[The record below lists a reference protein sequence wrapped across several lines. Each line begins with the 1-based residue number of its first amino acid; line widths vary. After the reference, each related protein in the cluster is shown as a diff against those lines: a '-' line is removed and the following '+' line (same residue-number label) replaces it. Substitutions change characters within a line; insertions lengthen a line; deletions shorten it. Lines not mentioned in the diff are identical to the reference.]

1 MPDHVF
7 FWTLLPCSAADY
19 VSEIYLDALVEQALQ
34 KKLHEKRFW
43 HLLVHYNSTFFG
55 DYESEEDS
63 AAFFNARG
71 GKIDPKAEL
80 IATIQ
85 SFFKKLETLQDKEEH
100 PQCNFPARYKWLKS
114 EIPIDETKLPQANC
128 RRLDGWMNELDPER
142 VTLVFASFYIN
153 NPASMFGHTLLRI
166 DKKREGGNGNL
177 LDYGINYSVVQDST
191 NPLVYSFKGLFGLSP
206 GIFSIF
212 PYYTKVQEYSNWE
225 SRDIWEYEL
234 DFNPEQMEYLLLHL
248 WELGGNYFDYY
259 YFQEN
264 CAYHLLALL
273 EIANP
278 NLRLREQFTFSVIPT
293 DTIKAV
299 MNSEGLVSRVVYRP
313 SLLNQMKNKIL
324 RMSEE
329 QKSVFSLIIE
339 NFNFVQDEHFLNLTV
354 PEKAMVLDAYL
365 DYAQNKKMRA
375 NDKKKVIDKN
385 MREAMVKRSRLKYR
399 GKELQVTPFSEPPE
413 LSHGSSRFRLGV
425 GLFGDEVFQ
434 QLSFRPAYHDL
445 LAKDTGYSK
454 GSQILFFD
462 LNLRYYNDRK
472 KVKVD
477 SFKLVDIISLSPYDS
492 VFKNKS
498 WRLNFGIDT
507 VKDLDCNLCNS
518 FNINY
523 GMGLTYQHS
532 LNTPMLLYAFM
543 DAEAEVSNELGKK
556 YRIGGGA
563 TVGLLLPITDNWKFQ
578 AVADYRYFPLGFESS
593 YGELAINQ
601 SYTIVKDFDVRIEFN
616 SFNFSGW
623 NEEWLFSVNYFF

>member
-1 MPDHVF
+1 LSYNVF
-7 FWTLLPCSAADY
+7 FLTLLPCGAADY
-19 VSEIYLDALVEQALQ
+19 ANATYLDTLVEQALQ

-43 HLLVHYNSTFFG
+43 HLLVHYGPTLFG
-55 DYESEEDS
+55 GYESEED
-63 AAFFNARG
+63 AASFFNARN
-71 GKIDPKAEL
+71 GKWDPKAEMV
-80 IATIQ
+80 ATIQ
-85 SFFKKLETLQDKEEH
+85 SFFKKPEDLQAKEEH

-114 EIPIDETKLPQANC
+114 AIPIDETKLPKADC
-128 RRLDGWMNELDPER
+128 RRLDGWMSDLDPER
-142 VTLVFASFYIN
+142 ITLVFASFYMN
-153 NPASMFGHTLLRI
+153 NPASMFGHTLLRV
-166 DKKREGGNGNL
+166 DKKRESGSGNL

-206 GIFSIF
+206 GVFSIF

-234 DFNPEQMEYLLLHL
+234 DFNPEQMEYMLLHL

-273 EIANP
+273 EIADP
-278 NLRLREQFTFSVIPT
+278 TLRLREQFTFSVIPT

-299 MNSEGLVSRVVYRP
+299 MNVEGLVSRVVYRP
-313 SLLNQMKNKIL
+313 SLLSQMKNKIL
-324 RMSEE
+324 WMSKE
-329 QKSVFSLIIE
+329 QKTVFSLLTKD
-339 NFNFVQDEHFLNLTV
+339 FNFIQDARFQSMTV
-354 PEKAMVLDAYL
+354 PEKALVLDAYL

-375 NDKKKVIDKN
+375 SDDEKVFSKN
-385 MREAMVKRSRLKYR
+385 MRKALLKRSSLKYIR
-399 GKELQVTPFSEPPE
+399 KESQVTRFSEPPE
-413 LSHGSSRFRLGV
+413 LSHGSSQFRMGV
-425 GLFGDEVFQ
+425 GIFENEAFQ

-477 SFKLVDIISLSPYDS
+477 RFKLVDIISLSPYDTAL
-492 VFKNKS
+492 KNRS

-507 VKDLDCNLCNS
+507 IKDLDCNLCNS
-518 FNINY
+518 FKLNY

-532 LNTPMLLYAFM
+532 FNSPMLLYAFL
-543 DAEAEVSNELGKK
+543 DAEAEAASGLGNK
-556 YRIGGGA
+556 YRIGGGPA
-563 TVGLLLPITDNWKFQ
+563 VGLLLSITDSWKFQ
-578 AVADYRYFPLGFESS
+578 AAADYRYFPLGFKSE
-593 YGELAINQ
+593 YVELEANQ
-601 SYTIVKDFDVRIEFN
+601 SYTIVKDLDIRIKFN
-616 SFNFSGW
+616 SSAW